1 MEIVKVNKE
10 EFQKVLLEAGANE
23 TEINILKYINN
34 IKFINK
40 NINIVFTDSEV

>member
-23 TEINILKYINN
+23 TGINILKIY
-34 IKFINK
+34 K
-40 NINIVFTDSEV
+40 